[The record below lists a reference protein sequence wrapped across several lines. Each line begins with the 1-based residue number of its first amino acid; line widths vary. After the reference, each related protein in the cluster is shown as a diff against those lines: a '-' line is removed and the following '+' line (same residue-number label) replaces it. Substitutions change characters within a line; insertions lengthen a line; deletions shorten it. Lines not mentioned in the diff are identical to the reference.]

1 MKTYAPDKI
10 RNVGLAA
17 HSGAGKTSLA
27 EAMLY
32 DSKAINRLGS
42 VIDGTTVMDHDPEEI
57 KRAISI
63 SSSIA
68 SCEWNNHKINIIDTP
83 GDQNFVPD
91 ALSSIRVMDSVIIIV
106 PAEDGVRAQTEKVW
120 NWAEEA
126 GIARVLFINK
136 MDSER
141 ASYDNSF
148 KEIQDV
154 FKHKTLKFTLPIG
167 QGSDFRGVVDLLYM
181 KAYIYAKEGEGR
193 FTTEDVP
200 EDMREVAKKERQ
212 EMIESVAETDE
223 ELLDK
228 FMEAGE
234 LEDQDLHAGLRRAIC
249 AGEVVPV
256 LCGSAALNIV
266 VRKTLDLI
274 VNFLPSPLEVAPR
287 PARDDKGKSVEVKPD
302 PNGPGVALIFKTIAD
317 PFAGKLS
324 LLRVFSGSF
333 DSDSNAYNATKDEKE
348 HLGSLLALHGKKQT
362 PISKGVFGDIMAVAK
377 LKSTVTGD
385 TLCAGK
391 TKLVFDGVEMPQP
404 VISFAI
410 APKSKGDEEKISS
423 GLARQMEEDPTLRV
437 VLDKQTKERIVSG
450 MGQVHIEVV
459 ISKLKEKFGVEVDI
473 KPPQIAYQET
483 IRGKSKGHG
492 RHKKQSGG
500 HGQFADC
507 HIELEP
513 TADSKEFEFVNAIV
527 GGAIPR
533 QYIPGVEKGVLE
545 AMGDGVLAGYP
556 VTSCKVK
563 LVDGKFH
570 DVDSSELAFKIAG
583 RMAFREA
590 FMAAKPVLLEPM
602 VEIEIEAPEECV
614 GDVMGDLNQ
623 RRGRVQGVDTAGGG
637 QKIKAIAPMA
647 ETMTYA
653 PDLRSIT
660 GGRGQFTMHFHS
672 YEEVPAQLSAKIV
685 EAAKKSKEDSK

>member
-1 MKTYAPDKI
+1 
-10 RNVGLAA
+10 
-17 HSGAGKTSLA
+17 
-27 EAMLY
+27 
-32 DSKAINRLGS
+32 
-42 VIDGTTVMDHDPEEI
+42 
-57 KRAISI
+57 
-63 SSSIA
+63 
-68 SCEWNNHKINIIDTP
+68 
-83 GDQNFVPD
+83 
-91 ALSSIRVMDSVIIIV
+91 
-106 PAEDGVRAQTEKVW
+106 
-120 NWAEEA
+120 
-126 GIARVLFINK
+126 
-136 MDSER
+136 
-141 ASYDNSF
+141 
-148 KEIQDV
+148 
-154 FKHKTLKFTLPIG
+154 
-167 QGSDFRGVVDLLYM
+167 
-181 KAYIYAKEGEGR
+181 
-193 FTTEDVP
+193 
-200 EDMREVAKKERQ
+200 
-212 EMIESVAETDE
+212 
-223 ELLDK
+223 
-228 FMEAGE
+228 
-234 LEDQDLHAGLRRAIC
+234 
-249 AGEVVPV
+249 
-256 LCGSAALNIV
+256 
-266 VRKTLDLI
+266 
-274 VNFLPSPLEVAPR
+274 
-287 PARDDKGKSVEVKPD
+287 
-302 PNGPGVALIFKTIAD
+302 
-317 PFAGKLS
+317 
-324 LLRVFSGSF
+324 
-333 DSDSNAYNATKDEKE
+333 
-348 HLGSLLALHGKKQT
+348 
-362 PISKGVFGDIMAVAK
+362 

-385 TLCAGK
+385 TLCDGK
-391 TKLVFDGVEMPQP
+391 TKLVFDGIEMPQP

-513 TADSKEFEFVNAIV
+513 AADSKEFEFVNAIV

-545 AMGDGVLAGYP
+545 AMADGVLAGYP
-556 VTSCKVK
+556 VINCKVK

-623 RRGRVQGVDTAGGG
+623 RRGKVQGVDTAGGH

-647 ETMTYA
+647 ETLTYA

-660 GGRGQFTMHFHS
+660 GGRGQFTLHFHS

-685 EAAKKSKEDSK
+685 ETAKKSKEDSK